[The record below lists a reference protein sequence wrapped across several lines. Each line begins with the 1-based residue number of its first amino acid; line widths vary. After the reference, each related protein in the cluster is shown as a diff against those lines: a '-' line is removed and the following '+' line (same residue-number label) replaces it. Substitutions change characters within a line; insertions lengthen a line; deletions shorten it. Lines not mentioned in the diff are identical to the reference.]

1 MTTECTST
9 QLQFHPL
16 GRRSVVAGFEGM
28 QSSDGGALLLREV
41 EQRTRI
47 VQRLAAQ
54 FVDYRSP
61 ELIEHSVTDLL
72 MQRVFGLALGYEDLN
87 DHDAL
92 RLDHLLALAMGKEDP
107 TGATRKRSQD
117 RGLPLA
123 SSSTL
128 NRLELT
134 TLDATAQTRY
144 KKIVANTAGMD
155 ELLVSAFLESYSQ
168 PPAQIWLDLDATDDP
183 LHGNQ
188 EGRFFH
194 GYYRHYCYLSHVR
207 SP

>member
-134 TLDATAQTRY
+134 TLDATAQT
-144 KKIVANTAGMD
+144 
-155 ELLVSAFLESYSQ
+155 
-168 PPAQIWLDLDATDDP
+168 
-183 LHGNQ
+183 
-188 EGRFFH
+188 
-194 GYYRHYCYLSHVR
+194 
-207 SP
+207 

>member
-1 MTTECTST
+1 
-9 QLQFHPL
+9 
-16 GRRSVVAGFEGM
+16 M

-123 SSSTL
+123 SF
-128 NRLELT
+128 EHIEPPGA
-134 TLDATAQTRY
+134 DDTRCY
-144 KKIVANTAGMD
+144 RTNSIQEDRG
-155 ELLVSAFLESYSQ
+155 Q
-168 PPAQIWLDLDATDDP
+168 
-183 LHGNQ
+183 HGRH
-188 EGRFFH
+188 GRTV
-194 GYYRHYCYLSHVR
+194 GVGIS
-207 SP
+207 

>member
-144 KKIVANTAGMD
+144 KKIVANTAR
-155 ELLVSAFLESYSQ
+155 
-168 PPAQIWLDLDATDDP
+168 
-183 LHGNQ
+183 HGRTV
-188 EGRFFH
+188 GV
-194 GYYRHYCYLSHVR
+194 GIS
-207 SP
+207 

>member
-144 KKIVANTAGMD
+144 KKIVANTAG
-155 ELLVSAFLESYSQ
+155 
-168 PPAQIWLDLDATDDP
+168 
-183 LHGNQ
+183 N
-188 EGRFFH
+188 GRTV
-194 GYYRHYCYLSHVR
+194 GVGIS
-207 SP
+207 

>member
-72 MQRVFGLALGYEDLN
+72 MQTRVWSGTR
-87 DHDAL
+87 L
-92 RLDHLLALAMGKEDP
+92 RGSQRPRCVAPRSLV
-107 TGATRKRSQD
+107 GAGD
-117 RGLPLA
+117 G
-123 SSSTL
+123 
-128 NRLELT
+128 
-134 TLDATAQTRY
+134 
-144 KKIVANTAGMD
+144 
-155 ELLVSAFLESYSQ
+155 
-168 PPAQIWLDLDATDDP
+168 
-183 LHGNQ
+183 
-188 EGRFFH
+188 
-194 GYYRHYCYLSHVR
+194 
-207 SP
+207 

>member
-28 QSSDGGALLLREV
+28 QSSDAVAHCCCGEV

-168 PPAQIWLDLDATDDP
+168 PPAQIWLRP
-183 LHGNQ
+183 RCH
-188 EGRFFH
+188 
-194 GYYRHYCYLSHVR
+194 
-207 SP
+207 

>member
-61 ELIEHSVTDLL
+61 
-72 MQRVFGLALGYEDLN
+72 N
-87 DHDAL
+87 
-92 RLDHLLALAMGKEDP
+92 
-107 TGATRKRSQD
+107 
-117 RGLPLA
+117 
-123 SSSTL
+123 
-128 NRLELT
+128 
-134 TLDATAQTRY
+134 
-144 KKIVANTAGMD
+144 
-155 ELLVSAFLESYSQ
+155 
-168 PPAQIWLDLDATDDP
+168 
-183 LHGNQ
+183 
-188 EGRFFH
+188 
-194 GYYRHYCYLSHVR
+194 
-207 SP
+207 